1 MKIAV
6 HMYFEERQHYCLA
19 MLEFLNCISDGML
32 LKKHSIGDT
41 AVRTDRGLRSRRTK
55 CHNQKQLRRVTVQ
68 HALFSA
74 GETKAEK
81 CVCSPQAIPW
91 PATKLTKQFHI

>member
-6 HMYFEERQHYCLA
+6 HMYFEERQHYCPA
-19 MLEFLNCISDGML
+19 ILEF
-32 LKKHSIGDT
+32 KSIPSEIQQFAQT
-41 AVRTDRGLRSRRTK
+41 EAHRHVETR

-91 PATKLTKQFHI
+91 PATKQFHI